1 MTNDVLTVLMAVRA
15 DAVVA
20 GAIPL
25 APLLKSGAGAA
36 RRAFHAPRG
45 TKPWYCTVLPFLCK

>member
-1 MTNDVLTVLMAVRA
+1 MTNDVLTVLVAVRA

-25 APLLKSGAGAA
+25 APLLKSGANAA
-36 RRAFHAPRG
+36 RRAFHAPLSN
-45 TKPWYCTVLPFLCK
+45 KPWYCTVLPFLCK